1 VGESISRLRACR
13 LGSNRDRRRASWRC
27 RLRLL
32 FVALWLLACGAG
44 ERSSEARAAP
54 GESATA
60 ERASPAQPLFVTVA
74 QRAPRAPRA
83 GARRR
88 ELTWSL
94 DGPFGPNDVVV
105 SIPEDAGPERRLPV
119 LVALH
124 GRGESRKGSRR
135 GARGWID
142 DYALDQALTRLAAP
156 PLGTRDFQGYV
167 SRPRL
172 KRINRE
178 LGEHPYA
185 GLIVVCPYLPDVLR
199 RGAAFERAEELAG
212 FIVDVLLPRVYAET
226 PAIGTPET
234 TGIDGVSLGGRAS
247 LLVGAARPQAFGA
260 VGALQA
266 ALDGGE
272 VAPVAEL
279 MERAVVQNPDLKLR
293 LLTSGQD
300 HFRRVNQRLS
310 AALTKKGVRHQY
322 LSVVGTHSYRFNR
335 GPGALEMLLF
345 HDRALRGMPWR

>member
-1 VGESISRLRACR
+1 MPQVSRL
-13 LGSNRDRRRASWRC
+13 
-27 RLRLL
+27 LRIALL
-32 FVALWLLACGAG
+32 VLACIAC
-44 ERSSEARAAP
+44 ERAPEARSRLDAIAP
-54 GESATA
+54 TPASAPALLLVNVVETTP
-60 ERASPAQPLFVTVA
+60 RPASDGAQ
-74 QRAPRAPRA
+74 
-83 GARRR
+83 RR
-88 ELTWSL
+88 ELTWSFE
-94 DGPFGPNDVVV
+94 GPFGPTDVVL
-105 SIPEDAGPERRLPV
+105 SIPAGAGPEHRLPV

-124 GRGESRKGSRR
+124 GRGESLKGNRR

-142 DYALDQALTRLAAP
+142 DYALDGALGRLAEP

-172 KRINRE
+172 RRINRE
-178 LGEHPYA
+178 LAQHPYE

-199 RGAAFERAEELAG
+199 RGAAFERAEALAG

-226 PAIGTPET
+226 PAIGTPQT

-247 LLVGAARPQAFGA
+247 LLVAAARPLAFGA

-272 VAPVAEL
+272 VARVAQL
-279 MERAVVQNPDLKLR
+279 TARAVAQNPELKVR

-322 LSVVGTHSYRFNR
+322 LSVVGTHGYRFNR

>member
-1 VGESISRLRACR
+1 MLVSS
-13 LGSNRDRRRASWRC
+13 
-27 RLRLL
+27 
-32 FVALWLLACGAG
+32 ACGG
-44 ERSSEARAAP
+44 EHRGDQTGSSDLAQS
-54 GESATA
+54 ESAETA
-60 ERASPAQPLFVTVA
+60 DGTPHAPPLFVTVA
-74 QRAPRAPRA
+74 E
-83 GARRR
+83 GAERPVRDGAQRR
-88 ELTWSL
+88 ELTWSF

-105 SIPEDAGPERRLPV
+105 SIPPGAGPERRLPV

-124 GRGESRKGSRR
+124 GRGESRKGNRR

-142 DYALDQALTRLAAP
+142 DYELERALDRLAKP
-156 PLGTRDFQGYV
+156 PLGSGDFRGYV

-172 KRINRE
+172 DRINRE
-178 LGEHPYA
+178 LGAHPYE

-247 LLVGAARPQAFGA
+247 LLVAAARPQAFGA

-266 ALDGGE
+266 ALDGSE
-272 VAPVAEL
+272 VARVAQL
-279 MERAVVQNPDLKLR
+279 TAKAFVQNPQLKLR

-322 LSVVGTHSYRFNR
+322 ISVVGTHSYRFNR

-345 HDRALRGMPWR
+345 HDRTLRGMPWR